1 MNQTDSGWNNH
12 AYEGVFQSFKH
23 QPLFYTDT
31 PDGPVEP
38 NLQISN
44 TASNN
49 ASQKALRSEALRI
62 ATFQGWPLDYLSPK
76 SLSSA
81 GFFYRGIQDQ
91 TQCAFCFIIMSEWEA
106 NDDPWA
112 EHQRHAP
119 NCPFILKL
127 PVGNIPLS
135 NGTAERSSPGSSCT
149 SFALPPFFSNQ
160 QTRSNPILASIP
172 RNGFD
177 TCSRFQNEF
186 RPNAFPENA
195 TSSSLTIRS
204 SDDEITS
211 TTSNLSSLSIHPHL
225 QARNPTM
232 VSQAA
237 RMKSFDGWPP
247 GLAQRPLQLAS
258 AGFFYMSKIIFHLTK
273 LNEKLFAS
281 WIL

>member
-1 MNQTDSGWNNH
+1 M
-12 AYEGVFQSFKH
+12 V
-23 QPLFYTDT
+23 
-31 PDGPVEP
+31 
-38 NLQISN
+38 
-44 TASNN
+44 
-49 ASQKALRSEALRI
+49 
-62 ATFQGWPLDYLSPK
+62 
-76 SLSSA
+76 
-81 GFFYRGIQDQ
+81 
-91 TQCAFCFIIMSEWEA
+91 CCFV
-106 NDDPWA
+106 P
-112 EHQRHAP
+112 
-119 NCPFILKL
+119 
-127 PVGNIPLS
+127 
-135 NGTAERSSPGSSCT
+135 
-149 SFALPPFFSNQ
+149 
-160 QTRSNPILASIP
+160 
-172 RNGFD
+172 
-177 TCSRFQNEF
+177 
-186 RPNAFPENA
+186 A

>member
-186 RPNAFPENA
+186 RPNAFPENGELLIHFLCMKLVIGLIGLLFC
-195 TSSSLTIRS
+195 SSYFIISDNSFIRWW
-204 SDDEITS
+204 DHFNYLKLIIFKHTS
-211 TTSNLSSLSIHPHL
+211 T
-225 QARNPTM
+225 
-232 VSQAA
+232 
-237 RMKSFDGWPP
+237 
-247 GLAQRPLQLAS
+247 S
-258 AGFFYMSKIIFHLTK
+258 AGS
-273 LNEKLFAS
+273 
-281 WIL
+281 